1 VLSQIF
7 DVMNRIVNYFEETD
21 DESKLTKCQNDME
34 RGGVV
39 VMVVETLMARPSL
52 QLRNQAMELAIKLL
66 QPKNEHV
73 EESFVRYFHQVRKF
87 SSVSLNDYY
96 IDYYI

>member
-1 VLSQIF
+1 
-7 DVMNRIVNYFEETD
+7 MNRIVNYFEQTE

-73 EESFVRYFHQVRKF
+73 QESFVRYFHQVRA
-87 SSVSLNDYY
+87 LTGINGRG
-96 IDYYI
+96 